1 MLSVFYAVLPDGKI
15 EKTGNII
22 RDEEINLATSEKV
35 KKQKFFTWKL
45 LQSALKELGFNA
57 DEIEFFKSENGKWSS
72 NKFHFSMSHSHNLI
86 AVAISDCPVGI
97 DLEMIKPIDE
107 RLALKILNYEE
118 LSKFSTLCEKEKSKY
133 LILKWTEKES
143 IFKSLNQSVCRYKE
157 LSKNNKTL
165 TSQSVAVYNS
175 NYFLTVCHDEKYIPK
190 FVFVSL

>member
-97 DLEMIKPIDE
+97 DVEMIKPIDE

-143 IFKSLNQSVCRYKE
+143 IFKSLNQSVCRYKA
-157 LSKNNKTL
+157 LSKNDKTL
-165 TSQSVAVYNS
+165 TSQSVATCNS
-175 NYFLTVCHDEKYIPK
+175 NYFLTVCHNEKYIPK